1 MKKLT
6 FMIDD
11 WGHKELQEYLN
22 SLKGMIS
29 VEIKNEKKLEINLKY
44 DETLITP
51 DIIKMEILFFLELQT
66 RPSILAFDKHYKN
79 KTSDTSIIIDDL
91 CCEYCLKNAIEELF
105 HVDGI
110 ECVTSNFVEGEF
122 EEKVILNIK
131 YNSHLI
137 NHEKIKQIE
146 LKLNL

>member
-1 MKKLT
+1 
-6 FMIDD
+6 
-11 WGHKELQEYLN
+11 
-22 SLKGMIS
+22 
-29 VEIKNEKKLEINLKY
+29 
-44 DETLITP
+44 
-51 DIIKMEILFFLELQT
+51 
-66 RPSILAFDKHYKN
+66 
-79 KTSDTSIIIDDL
+79 
-91 CCEYCLKNAIEELF
+91 LKNAIEELF

>member
-1 MKKLT
+1 M
-6 FMIDD
+6 
-11 WGHKELQEYLN
+11 
-22 SLKGMIS
+22 
-29 VEIKNEKKLEINLKY
+29 
-44 DETLITP
+44 
-51 DIIKMEILFFLELQT
+51 
-66 RPSILAFDKHYKN
+66 
-79 KTSDTSIIIDDL
+79 
-91 CCEYCLKNAIEELF
+91 KNAIEELF

-146 LKLNL
+146 LKIKSIKKHFNDDR